1 MGNIINIYNKYKNVD
16 NKNFGL
22 DIYDIDCKI
31 IHVREEEFKKL
42 ENDPRGI
49 ILYENL
55 SLSDAKYKSNN
66 IKNKFE
72 SVYIIKI
79 IY

>member
-22 DIYDIDCKI
+22 GIEDIDCKI
-31 IHVREEEFKKL
+31 IHVTEEEFKKL

-66 IKNKFE
+66 IKNKFK